1 MIMLFETLGIILI
14 LQYPTLKYMIIKVL
28 LYDDVKEL
36 RESLVLL
43 INSTEG
49 FEVVGAFDNCETA
62 PDDIASLQPD
72 VVLMDI
78 DMPGMT
84 GIEGVKQIRQQSKDV
99 KILMLTVFDD
109 NQNVFAAIR
118 NGANG
123 YLLKKTPP
131 AKLISYIREAYEG
144 GAPMNAAIATQVL
157 KMFAAMHPPAQSNYD
172 LSEREKQILH
182 SLVEGN
188 SYKMVAAELK
198 ISIDTVRSHIR
209 NIYEKMHV
217 NSKSEAVAKALRD
230 RLV

>member
-1 MIMLFETLGIILI
+1 
-14 LQYPTLKYMIIKVL
+14 MIIKVL

-43 INSTEG
+43 LNSTEE

-62 PDDIASLQPD
+62 PHDIASLQPD

-84 GIEGVKQIRQQSKDV
+84 GIEGVQLIRQHSKEV

-109 NQNVFAAIR
+109 NKNVFDAIR

-123 YLLKKTPP
+123 YVLKKTPP
-131 AKLISYIREAYEG
+131 EKLIAYIKEAYEG
-144 GAPMNAAIATQVL
+144 GAPMNAGIATQVL
-157 KMFAAMHPPAQSNYD
+157 KMFAAMQQPAQTNYD

-217 NSKSEAVAKALRD
+217 NSKSEAVAKALKD